1 MVIFRSEEWKKV
13 FIHETFHSYG
23 LDFSSHDS
31 RVVTDTVR
39 KIFPIDSEYN
49 IEEAY
54 AETWARIINSAF
66 CSYNSLTDNKD
77 SKTFLLYMDFS
88 LRMERL
94 FSLYQCNKILQFM
107 GLTYEDLHSS
117 EEKSAYLRK
126 NFYRENTNVFAYYV
140 LTAVFMNDYLGFL
153 QWCEDNNTAFMQ
165 FNGTRKNM
173 ESFSK
178 FIEDDYDSETFK
190 TGLKCVANVGHQKR
204 GKRSAKP
211 STLLQTTRMSVID
224 IS

>member
-190 TGLKCVANVGHQKR
+190 TGLKCVANVGQQKR